1 MWYMKLS
8 IRNIA
13 TTVSTATTAAYLT
26 GYFALPAF
34 AQANVSLCPENSDF
48 NSLCSKNFS
57 FAQILRT
64 ILVLMFIAAAV
75 LALIFLI
82 WGGIKWILSGGD
94 KAKVDAARSTIVGA
108 LIGLA
113 LVFGAYF
120 LLNIIFNIFL
130 GQGVGGFNLPTF

>member
-1 MWYMKLS
+1 MTFKRA
-8 IRNIA
+8 IVIA
-13 TTVSTATTAAYLT
+13 SSSVATLAAS
-26 GYFALPAF
+26 ALPAF
-34 AQANVSLCPENSDF
+34 ALPPAQSVNPCPPGTTFGKLCNINSS
-48 NSLCSKNFS
+48 NIGGVLSNF
-57 FAQILRT
+57 
-64 ILVLMFIAAAV
+64 VLFLFIVA
-75 LALIFLI
+75 ALIALFFLS

-130 GQGVGGFNLPTF
+130 GQGVGGFNLPKF